1 MQLKQSQKEQIRN
14 IINSKLSNSKRGDE
28 ISSQVEDK
36 VIDLI
41 ERQNFQSKDSL
52 QDKLQGELKDIL
64 KENAHHISES
74 VSKVIYSSNYDNSG
88 NSAQK
93 DDDYEQNL
101 YKNKFYS
108 DHSDNSD
115 DEDDDDDDRRDKR
128 KRNFKKRLS
137 IQQSDIQSDN
147 ENKSLRSDSEGR
159 EGNKRVS
166 RKDSYASNHSGKRD
180 QNKDEKDSHYNSKQ
194 NYNQNNGKYQ
204 NNKYNNNNSRFKNDK
219 KNLNNNGNNKRLSN
233 GPAAPLPTFM
243 SMNNGGIIPN
253 LLTNNP
259 MMNYPMPNS
268 LNLMQP
274 FSGIFNPRVGPPAP
288 PTGKPVISQAGTGA
302 PSITLSKSKNIIYV
316 FYIPPKLNNVTKIS
330 QYFTNKFGA
339 VSAYDKIDETTAS
352 IKFEKEESAQKAVDS
367 KEKPFRIEQIV
378 VTFTRSPAPPK
389 PAFVNKGNNQNNNQ
403 NGGKSTLHR
412 KPSIDGSEPAKQKF
426 IKNENNNSTT
436 FNNNNNNNNNSNI
449 NNQKPKLAI
458 NFEQKKKQKQ
468 FDEQKRLIQLKFAD
482 KLKVMIFI
490 KKREQNPES
499 EIRQEVQKSI
509 DQIKQV
515 KDVLSKVQTQED
527 LQQVEQ
533 HELIVENQYE
543 FAQKIRFLE
552 GKDMSLTEL
561 RPKLLEYGKV
571 ETLKPHI
578 MEKAVDICFSDF
590 ESSEKA
596 YFGLQG
602 QYNIEFIHQHIV
614 KFLKNPFQPQDEAQE
629 EQEEGGN
636 QLDQNIEY
644 QEDEQQGD
652 QIQQDQ
658 ANENQEQQYQYD
670 ENNEEYYENQEQAQE
685 GEEYQENIAEQ
696 DEQQQQYQELQDN
709 QQIQEEDQQ
718 VDDDL

>member
-1 MQLKQSQKEQIRN
+1 MQLKQSQKEQIKN
-14 IINSKLSNSKRGDE
+14 IINSKLSNNKKGDE
-28 ISSQVEDK
+28 IASQVEEK
-36 VIDLI
+36 VLDLI
-41 ERQNFQSKDSL
+41 ERSNFQSKDSL
-52 QDKLQGELKDIL
+52 QDKLQGELKDSL

-74 VSKVIYSSNYDNSG
+74 ISKIVYSSNFDNSG

-93 DDDYEQNL
+93 DDDQEQNL

-115 DEDDDDDDRRDKR
+115 DEDDDDDDRRRNR
-128 KRNFKKRLS
+128 KRNYKKRHS

-147 ENKSLRSDSEGR
+147 DNRSQRSDSEAR
-159 EGNKRVS
+159 DSNKRVS
-166 RKDSYASNHSGKRD
+166 RKDSYASNHSGKRE
-180 QNKDEKDSHYNSKQ
+180 QNKDDKDSHYNSKQ
-194 NYNQNNGKYQ
+194 NNNQNNGKYQ
-204 NNKYNNNNSRFKNDK
+204 NNRYNNNNNNRFKNDK
-219 KNLNNNGNNKRLSN
+219 KNLNNNANNKRSNNN
-233 GPAAPLPTFM
+233 GPAAPLPSFM
-243 SMNNGGIIPN
+243 SMNNGGMIPN

-259 MMNYPMPNS
+259 MMNYSMPNN
-268 LNLMQP
+268 LNLIQP
-274 FSGIFNPRVGPPAP
+274 FSSMFNPRVGPPAP

-302 PSITLSKSKNIIYV
+302 PSLTLSKSKNIIYV
-316 FYIPPKLNNVTKIS
+316 FYIPAKLNNVAKIS

-389 PAFVNKGNNQNNNQ
+389 PAFVNKGNNYNNNNNNQ
-403 NGGKSTLHR
+403 NGGKSTAHR
-412 KPSIDGSEPAKQKF
+412 KPSIDGQEPAKQKF
-426 IKNENNNSTT
+426 IKNENSNSSAT
-436 FNNNNNNNNNSNI
+436 FNNNNNNNS
-449 NNQKPKLAI
+449 KPKLAI
-458 NFEQKKKQKQ
+458 NLEQRKKQKQ

-499 EIRQEVQKSI
+499 EIRQDVQKSI

-515 KDVLSKVQTQED
+515 KDVLAKVQTQED

-552 GKDMSLTEL
+552 GKEMSLTEL

-590 ESSEKA
+590 ESAEKA

-602 QYNIEFIHQHIV
+602 LYNIEFIHQHIV
-614 KFLKNPFQPQDEAQE
+614 KFLKNPFQPQDGVQQ
-629 EQEEGGN
+629 EQEEDGN
-636 QLDQNIEY
+636 LQDQNIEY
-644 QEDEQQGD
+644 QDEQ

-658 ANENQEQQYQYD
+658 ATENQEQQQYQYD
-670 ENNEEYYENQEQAQE
+670 ENNEGYYENQEQAQD
-685 GEEYQENIAEQ
+685 GEEYQENVAAE
-696 DEQQQQYQELQDN
+696 DEQQQQYQEFQEN
-709 QQIQEEDQQ
+709 EQIQEEDQQ

>member
-1 MQLKQSQKEQIRN
+1 MQLKQSQKESIRN
-14 IINSKLSNSKRGDE
+14 IINSKFSNNKRGDE
-28 ISSQVEDK
+28 IVSQVEEK
-36 VIDLI
+36 VLNLI
-41 ERQNFQSKDSL
+41 ERSNFQSKDSL
-52 QDKLQGELKDIL
+52 QDKLQGELKDSL
-64 KENAHHISES
+64 KENAHQVSES
-74 VSKVIYSSNYDNSG
+74 ILKIIYSSNYDNGG

-93 DDDYEQNL
+93 DDDQEQNL

-115 DEDDDDDDRRDKR
+115 DEDDDDDDDIRDKR
-128 KRNFKKRLS
+128 KRNYKKRVS
-137 IQQSDIQSDN
+137 IQQSDVQSDN

-159 EGNKRVS
+159 DSNKRVS
-166 RKDSYASNHSGKRD
+166 RKDSNASNPSGKRD
-180 QNKDEKDSHYNSKQ
+180 YNKDDKDSHYNSKQ
-194 NYNQNNGKYQ
+194 NNNQNNSKYQ

-219 KNLNNNGNNKRLSN
+219 KNVNNNGNNKRLN
-233 GPAAPLPTFM
+233 TGPAAPLPTFM
-243 SMNNGGIIPN
+243 SNGGIIN
-253 LLTNNP
+253 LLSNP
-259 MMNYPMPNS
+259 MMNYPMPSN
-268 LNLMQP
+268 LNQIQP
-274 FSGIFNPRVGPPAP
+274 FSNMLNLRIGPPAP

-302 PSITLSKSKNIIYV
+302 PSLTLSKSKNIIYV
-316 FYIPPKLNNVTKIS
+316 FYIPAKLNNVTKIS

-352 IKFEKEESAQKAVDS
+352 IKFEKEDSAQKAVDS

-378 VTFTRSPAPPK
+378 VTFTKNPAPPK
-389 PAFVNKGNNQNNNQ
+389 PAFVSKGNNQNNNNNNQ
-403 NGGKSTLHR
+403 NSGKSNLHR
-412 KPSIDGSEPAKQKF
+412 KPSIDGQEPAKQKF
-426 IKNENNNSTT
+426 IKHEISNSSSFNSNNNS
-436 FNNNNNNNNNSNI
+436 
-449 NNQKPKLAI
+449 KPKLPI

-490 KKREQNPES
+490 KKREQNPVC

-515 KDVLSKVQTQED
+515 KDVLAKVQTQED

-533 HELIVENQYE
+533 HELIIENQYE

-552 GKDMSLTEL
+552 GKEMSLTEL
-561 RPKLLEYGKV
+561 RPKLLEYGKL

-590 ESSEKA
+590 ESAEKA

-602 QYNIEFIHQHIV
+602 QYNIEFIHQHVV
-614 KFLKNPFQPQDEAQE
+614 KFLKNPFQKQDEVQE
-629 EQEEGGN
+629 EQEDAGN
-636 QLDQNIEY
+636 QQDQNMEY
-644 QEDEQQGD
+644 QEKEQQVD

-670 ENNEEYYENQEQAQE
+670 ENNQVYYENQEQAQE
-685 GEEYQENIAEQ
+685 GEQYQENVAAE
-696 DEQQQQYQELQDN
+696 DNQQQQYQEFQDN
-709 QQIQEEDQQ
+709 QKIQEEDQQ
-718 VDDDL
+718 IDDDL